1 MKIPKRIGGEKSVAA
16 RRSPKQE
23 KEIALRFGGKTVRGS
38 GRGNEKGDV
47 RLKGLL
53 RIEAKTTSKASFS
66 VTKEMISKIEMEA
79 ISTGEAPA
87 IIIEFL
93 GANGKPEHEVAV
105 VPVWVINSFTK

>member
-23 KEIALRFGGKTVRGS
+23 KDLAGRFGGKVIRGS

-47 RLKGLL
+47 RIKGVL

-66 VTKEMISKIEMEA
+66 VTKEMVQKIEMQA
-79 ISTGEAPA
+79 ITSGEVPA
-87 IIIEFL
+87 IIVEFL
-93 GANGKPEHEVAV
+93 GSNGKPEHEVAV
-105 VPVWVINSFTK
+105 VPVWVLNSLIK

>member
-23 KEIALRFGGKTVRGS
+23 KDLASRFGGKVVRGS

-47 RLKGLL
+47 RVKGVV

-66 VTKEMISKIEMEA
+66 VTKEMLAKIEMEA
-79 ISTGEAPA
+79 ISCGEVPA
-87 IIIEFL
+87 FIIEFL
-93 GANGKPEHEVAV
+93 GKDGKPEHEIAV
-105 VPVWVINSFTK
+105 VPTWVLNSLIQ